1 MTGRQFIVT
10 GTGTGIGKT
19 VFAAALT
26 GALGGVYWKPV
37 QAGLEGESDSETVAR
52 LCGRPVLPEAHRLAL
67 AASPHRAAAEEN
79 IRIDAAGLALPHT
92 KEPLVVEGAGG
103 LMVPLNDETL
113 FIDLFARWRAPL
125 VLCAATALGT
135 INHSLLSLEAIRRR
149 DIPLLGIAFIGGAQ
163 PESEA
168 IICRLGRVKR
178 LGRLPP
184 LAPLTPGALAEAFA
198 RNFKV
203 ADFAG
208 MAHP

>member
-1 MTGRQFIVT
+1 MTGPRFIVT

-37 QAGLEGESDSETVAR
+37 QAGLEGESDSESVAR
-52 LCGRPVLPEAHRLAL
+52 LSGRPVLAEAYRLAL
-67 AASPHRAAAEEN
+67 AASPHRAAAEEGV
-79 IRIDAAGLALPHT
+79 RIDPAGLTLPQT

-103 LMVPLNDETL
+103 LLVPLNDDTL

-125 VLCAATALGT
+125 ILCAATALGT

-149 DIPLLGIAFIGGAQ
+149 AIPLLGIAFVGGAQ
-163 PESEA
+163 PDSEA
-168 IICRLGRVKR
+168 IICRLGEAKR

-184 LAPLTPGALAEAFA
+184 VEPLTRASLADAFA
-198 RNFKV
+198 RNFDL
-203 ADFAG
+203 ADFANRDS
-208 MAHP
+208 P